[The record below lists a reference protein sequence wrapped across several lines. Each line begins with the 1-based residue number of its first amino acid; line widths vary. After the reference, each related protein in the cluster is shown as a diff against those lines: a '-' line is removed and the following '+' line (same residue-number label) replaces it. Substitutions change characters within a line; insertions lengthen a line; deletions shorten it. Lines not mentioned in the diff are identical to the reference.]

1 MNDIAQRML
10 VQLEELAP
18 AIRARAISI
27 EKARQL
33 PADLVDELRAI
44 GLFRLYVPPSH
55 GGPGFDP
62 LTSMR
67 IVQALSRIDGS
78 VGWTA
83 GICAAETLF
92 ATRLPRTAFE
102 RIYAH
107 GPDAIVAGAVQPTG
121 TLERTAQGWR
131 ADGRWGFASGCAHAD
146 WLFGI
151 CVVTER
157 GQPLPGALGAGGPP
171 LMRGV
176 MLPAREWQIEDTWQV
191 AGLEGTGSH
200 HIALRHTQ
208 VPEDCVFDMV
218 DGPSC
223 IEGPLYQA
231 VPPLLP
237 PMGSAIMLGMAEA
250 ALDAI
255 VELASTGRQ
264 QFRVTV
270 PMRDSELFQGEL
282 GRIEAELRAARM
294 LHQAESH
301 AMWQRALQ
309 GTLRDEAAYVRA
321 TQSATWIAQACVRV
335 ADACFALGGGA
346 ALYDTSPLQRCLRNV
361 HAAAQH
367 TGAHPRHYLSAA
379 KLLLRTGT
387 HPHPEY
393 PQP

>member
-10 VQLEELAP
+10 AQIDALAP
-18 AIRARAISI
+18 AIRERAVSI

-55 GGPGFDP
+55 GGLGFDP
-62 LTSMR
+62 LTAMHV
-67 IVQALSRIDGS
+67 VQALSRIDGS

-83 GICAAETLF
+83 GVCAAEMLF
-92 ATRLPRTAFE
+92 ATRLPRATFD
-102 RIYAH
+102 RIYAR

-131 ADGRWGFASGCAHAD
+131 ADGRWSFASGCTHAD

-157 GQPLPGALGAGGPP
+157 GKPLPGRLGAGGPP

-200 HIALRHTQ
+200 HIALRHAA
-208 VPEDCVFDMV
+208 VAEDCLFDPA

-223 IEGPLYQA
+223 IDGPLYRA

-237 PMGSAIMLGMAEA
+237 PMGSAIVLGMAEA

-255 VELASTGRQ
+255 VELAGSGRQ

-282 GRIEAELRAARM
+282 GRVEAELRAARA
-294 LHQAESH
+294 LHNAE
-301 AMWQRALQ
+301 AAALWRSALHGKQ
-309 GTLRDEAAYVRA
+309 HDEAAYVRA
-321 TQSATWIAQACVRV
+321 TQSATWIAHACVRV

-346 ALYDTSPLQRCLRNV
+346 ALYDTSPLQRCLRNL

-367 TGAHPRHYLSAA
+367 TGMHPRHYVSAA
-379 KLLLRTGT
+379 KLLLRTGLQA
-387 HPHPEY
+387 HPEEAA
-393 PQP
+393 